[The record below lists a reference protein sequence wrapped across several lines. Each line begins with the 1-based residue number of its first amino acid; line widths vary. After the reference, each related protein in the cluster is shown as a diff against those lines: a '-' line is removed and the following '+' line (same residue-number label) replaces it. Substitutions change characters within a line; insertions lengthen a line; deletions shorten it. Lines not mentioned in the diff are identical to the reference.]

1 MATATETQPLNLYEG
16 MFLVDT
22 NKFANDPGN
31 ITGSIIA
38 TLEKVGAEVVT
49 HRPWQDGKLAY
60 QIGRY
65 RKGLHYLVYFKMP
78 PTAAPDLDR
87 ACKLND
93 LIIRQLVIKHPPAL
107 FDAMVA
113 ALSPEPV
120 EPEATEEPAAEEAAA
135 PPAEDKPAADGEEKS

>member
-1 MATATETQPLNLYEG
+1 LATATEAQTHNLYEG

-22 NKFANDPGN
+22 NKFANDPKN
-31 ITGSIIA
+31 ITDSILG

-78 PTAAPDLDR
+78 PSAGEALTR
-87 ACKLND
+87 ACRLND
-93 LIIRQLVIKHPPAL
+93 LIIRQLIITHPETL
-107 FDAMVA
+107 FNAMVSALTPDDAEAPEEAPAEAPA
-113 ALSPEPV
+113 ATPEQAKAPA
-120 EPEATEEPAAEEAAA
+120 EATE
-135 PPAEDKPAADGEEKS
+135 KKG

>member
-1 MATATETQPLNLYEG
+1 MATATETQPMNLYEG

-31 ITGSIIA
+31 ITGSILG

-78 PTAAPDLDR
+78 PAAAADLDR

-93 LIIRQLVIKHPPAL
+93 LIIRQLIIKHPAAL

-113 ALSPEPV
+113 ALAPE
-120 EPEATEEPAAEEAAA
+120 EPEAPAPEAPAPEAPPAAE
-135 PPAEDKPAADGEEKS
+135 